1 MVALC
6 VLAQGS
12 KTDGDTKKELIPLP
26 PMLKGFFKEECFIK
40 FQLFDFSDVDCIK
53 FTISKCIGMA
63 IVVGSGI
70 LKIPQIVKILQNS
83 SVEGLSQITLYI
95 ETTIFMQTAGLGKF
109 SGLSFTVY
117 GESLIIMVQNYII
130 ILLIWSYNK
139 SIGFVEKMFIF
150 AFMIGY
156 AFLLFDPMDKRI
168 L

>member
-1 MVALC
+1 
-6 VLAQGS
+6 
-12 KTDGDTKKELIPLP
+12 
-26 PMLKGFFKEECFIK
+26 
-40 FQLFDFSDVDCIK
+40 
-53 FTISKCIGMA
+53 
-63 IVVGSGI
+63 
-70 LKIPQIVKILQNS
+70 
-83 SVEGLSQITLYI
+83 
-95 ETTIFMQTAGLGKF
+95 MQTAGLGKF